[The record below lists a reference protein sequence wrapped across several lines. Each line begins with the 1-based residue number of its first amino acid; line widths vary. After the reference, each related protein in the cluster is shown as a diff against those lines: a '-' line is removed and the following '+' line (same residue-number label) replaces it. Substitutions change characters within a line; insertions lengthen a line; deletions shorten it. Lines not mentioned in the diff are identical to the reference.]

1 MPPAAHPGEV
11 RFQRARVLFAL
22 LLREMGTAFG
32 KSAGGY
38 FWAIAE
44 PLGGILLL
52 SIAFSLALRA
62 PPLGTSFMLFY
73 ATGYIPY
80 STYRMVSGDVSSAVR
95 SNRGLLSYPV
105 VTTLDAVLSKCL
117 FAAMTNF
124 LVGLILFTAII
135 LTLGQPV
142 NLNLGEIMLAFGLAV
157 LFALGIGTLNAVLFG
172 FFPVWRSIWKIL
184 TRPKMILS
192 GVLFLYESVPPA
204 FEDILWYNPLTHIIG
219 LMRAGFYGGYD
230 PQYISVPYVTGVSLA
245 LFLVGAY
252 LLRRHSSALIDP

>member
-1 MPPAAHPGEV
+1 MPPAARPGPV

-22 LLREMGTAFG
+22 VLREMGTAFG

-38 FWAIAE
+38 FWTIAE

-73 ATGYIPY
+73 ASGYLPY
-80 STYRMVSGDVSSAVR
+80 STYRAVSGDVAGAVR
-95 SNRGLLSYPV
+95 SNRGLLNYPV

-117 FAAMTNF
+117 FGAVNGF
-124 LVGLILFTAII
+124 IVGVILFTAIL
-135 LTLGQPV
+135 LTLGEPM
-142 NLNLGEIMLAFGLAV
+142 NLNPGEMMLAYALAV
-157 LFALGIGTLNAVLFG
+157 LLATGVGTINIVLFG
-172 FFPVWRSIWKIL
+172 FFPVWRNIWKIL
-184 TRPKMILS
+184 TRPMMILS

-204 FEDILWYNPLTHIIG
+204 FETVLWYNPLTHIIG
-219 LMRAGFYGGYD
+219 LMRAGVYGGYD
-230 PQYISVPYVTGVSLA
+230 PQYISVPYVTGVSLT
-245 LFLVGAY
+245 LFLIGAY